1 MYLKRPAFYR
11 HASCRQYLIGAY
23 LTGVHLRGPLY
34 LRALLE
40 LCPRLS
46 RNRRTSLAYTARTP
60 AVPLKGYSQCSTA
73 PSVRPYS
80 DDFAVQ
86 LTVYGKLLPSQPA
99 SVYHGGPWLYLL
111 HRPEPPYA
119 CRDYRPSRPRL
130 PRRTLTLPAPPTPP
144 SRAPRRLPGLST
156 VPPRLTIYPNRVGLE
171 PSFPLTRLPST

>member
-130 PRRTLTLPAPPTPP
+130 PRRTLTLPAPSAPL
-144 SRAPRRLPGLST
+144 SRAPVRLPELST
-156 VPPRLTIYPNRVGLE
+156 VRLARPSIPTELGWNRAC
-171 PSFPLTRLPST
+171 P

>member
-99 SVYHGGPWLYLL
+99 SVYHGGLWLYLL
-111 HRPEPPYA
+111 HLLHPPEPPV
-119 CRDYRPSRPRL
+119 
-130 PRRTLTLPAPPTPP
+130 
-144 SRAPRRLPGLST
+144 RLPGLST
-156 VPPRLTIYPNRVGLE
+156 VPPSPTTAD
-171 PSFPLTRLPST
+171 SATT